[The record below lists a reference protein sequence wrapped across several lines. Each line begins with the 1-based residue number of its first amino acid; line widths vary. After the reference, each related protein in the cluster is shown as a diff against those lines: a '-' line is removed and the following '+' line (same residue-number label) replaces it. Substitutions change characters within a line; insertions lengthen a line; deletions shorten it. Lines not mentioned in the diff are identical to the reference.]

1 MFGHKPGAGD
11 ARGATPAPSA
21 TRTAARRWR
30 ALIGVALVVGLLAGG
45 CAGPTPAPP
54 PSPTPGTASTV
65 VVEPSPTPTPAIVVE
80 PSPSPENENEELA
93 AHETIDDEQTGTL
106 PLQDEGREAVEGT
119 PTLSVPPAPESM
131 EFIHF
136 EPITDISKIKN
147 SIIYKIAG
155 GKYIQIDDL
164 VPRIIQ
170 MDNGASVTLSEAIY
184 SELLSQIP
192 KTDLEN
198 MTPEESHKRI
208 SELAGSSEWAE
219 TLKYFTDK
227 NNANTLGRNLLNIG
241 PTAKL
246 FISPDGSIIDFDLL
260 PDRNGQSTIVTVLQ
274 KKTNGNETKYLRT
287 GPSEEHLREYYLSKR
302 VGQILIDILWSE
314 KLNKL
319 ILTDGYVATSYF
331 DPETNSWKKVEPSQ
345 MQDYKVLSPEQ
356 EENYIID
363 QLKTKK
369 ATYNSAQYEFTDY
382 ISTSEYPQTF
392 ILVGGENGFTEEF
405 ANQIKQTLKWLLDK
419 SPTFRKNYLESDI
432 RFIARPTSNP
442 EDYLSWPTN
451 IGRIYGYELSTDR
464 FFGYD
469 ITQRKVL
476 LPLNLAH
483 EISRIAKIQEGVS
496 GEEHDKA
503 VYKDQGEIVN
513 EILTYFTKEE
523 QKALLFFHEGDATY
537 MNLSP

>member
-1 MFGHKPGAGD
+1 
-11 ARGATPAPSA
+11 
-21 TRTAARRWR
+21 
-30 ALIGVALVVGLLAGG
+30 
-45 CAGPTPAPP
+45 
-54 PSPTPGTASTV
+54 
-65 VVEPSPTPTPAIVVE
+65 
-80 PSPSPENENEELA
+80 
-93 AHETIDDEQTGTL
+93 
-106 PLQDEGREAVEGT
+106 
-119 PTLSVPPAPESM
+119 
-131 EFIHF
+131 
-136 EPITDISKIKN
+136 
-147 SIIYKIAG
+147 
-155 GKYIQIDDL
+155 
-164 VPRIIQ
+164 
-170 MDNGASVTLSEAIY
+170 
-184 SELLSQIP
+184 
-192 KTDLEN
+192 